1 VATRPGIID
10 CAGLPLDLVEDF
22 IAPAMKT
29 DPKPSQSR
37 KTGISVVGDMSW
49 GAHFCHFYETKDDLL
64 DILIPY
70 FKTGL
75 EENEFCVWVVFDP
88 LNEADANGALSR
100 AVPHFDHHLAAGD
113 MEILPHVEWYLKD
126 GKFDLEHVIAA
137 WKKKLAQALAKG
149 YAGLRF
155 NGNEA
160 WLTEKDWKNFLNYEK
175 GLNEVIIHQRMIVL
189 CTYPMATCGA
199 AELFDV
205 ARSHEFTI
213 ARRHGNWEVLET
225 PELKQAKAAIKR
237 LNEELEERIDER
249 TRELATSNHD
259 LKREIGEHKEA
270 ENKLRLSHEQLRALT
285 ARLESLREDERIRV
299 AREIHDELGQTLT
312 GLKMDMLWM
321 ERKLGELADSP
332 AINSLLDRVVEATEL
347 VDSVVAAVQQIAAEL
362 RPGVLDKLGLGPAL
376 QYEGRRFQQ
385 RTGILCEVRLPE
397 TEPLFS
403 TQQTTALFRI
413 YQESLTNVARH
424 AGARKAE
431 VDLRVEAGSVILSV
445 QDDGRGLTEADIAN
459 PESLGLMGMK
469 ERAELLGGRIIFQH
483 NSNQR
488 GTVVTVRIPQT
499 GAPLQIGEPHNE
511 GVDR

>member
-1 VATRPGIID
+1 
-10 CAGLPLDLVEDF
+10 
-22 IAPAMKT
+22 
-29 DPKPSQSR
+29 
-37 KTGISVVGDMSW
+37 
-49 GAHFCHFYETKDDLL
+49 
-64 DILIPY
+64 
-70 FKTGL
+70 
-75 EENEFCVWVVFDP
+75 
-88 LNEADANGALSR
+88 
-100 AVPHFDHHLAAGD
+100 
-113 MEILPHVEWYLKD
+113 
-126 GKFDLEHVIAA
+126 
-137 WKKKLAQALAKG
+137 
-149 YAGLRF
+149 
-155 NGNEA
+155 
-160 WLTEKDWKNFLNYEK
+160 
-175 GLNEVIIHQRMIVL
+175 
-189 CTYPMATCGA
+189 
-199 AELFDV
+199 
-205 ARSHEFTI
+205 
-213 ARRHGNWEVLET
+213 VLET